1 MDENDKAR
9 EPDEQAAQAR
19 LRREPSYGH
28 QRQDWP
34 DPLRAPYELARD
46 ELDVLHSQVPG
57 HRWNAWRR
65 LTSDEYHYAFCSC
78 GWRSAATGDV
88 SPMLRQ
94 VKDHLDAVQAVRDWR
109 PAPRTAQAPGRD
121 QQEHDASQ
129 HEPQQERARELYA
142 AVETQQR
149 RLSQALERSTD
160 LLSASEDQADRLV
173 TALQHAA
180 ADAAPGRVKTEASGR
195 RVQVLQRQAEHAKQ
209 ARDHIVAA
217 AGALA
222 AIAEEVTMLH
232 EDRETRPPSEY
243 YLG

>member
-9 EPDEQAAQAR
+9 EAYEQAAQAR
-19 LRREPSYGH
+19 LLRELSYGH

-34 DPLRAPYELARD
+34 DLLRARYELARD
-46 ELDVLHSQVPG
+46 ELDVLHSQVRG
-57 HRWNAWRR
+57 HRWNARRR
-65 LTSDEYHYAFCSC
+65 LTSDEDHYASCSC

-94 VKDHLDAVQAVRDWR
+94 VKDHLDAVQAIRDWR

-121 QQEHDASQ
+121 EQERDASL

-142 AVETQQR
+142 AVERQQR

-160 LLSASEDQADRLV
+160 LLSASGDQADRLV
-173 TALQHAA
+173 AALQHAA
-180 ADAAPGRVKTEASGR
+180 ANAAPGRAKTEASAR
-195 RVQVLQRQAEHAKQ
+195 RAQVLQRQAEHAKQ

-217 AGALA
+217 AGTLA

-232 EDRETRPPSEY
+232 QHRETRHPSEY